1 MGRPNYCPKIVP
13 VTLNSVLTSHV
24 PFFFACNRTP
34 LIFPVVLFIRN
45 ELITNET
52 SSIGLILIAGSLLY
66 SNPSK
71 QNAKSPY
78 GDPVVT
84 VMSKQNISVMF
95 LVLILLFYFLTM
107 RIHSLHSS
115 AFVLNEVY
123 MAPSVLKAIAVHQRF
138 GSALCVIY
146 IITP

>member
-13 VTLNSVLTSHV
+13 VALNSVLTSHV
-24 PFFFACNRTP
+24 PFFLACNRTP
-34 LIFPVVLFIRN
+34 LIFPVILFLKN

-52 SSIGLILIAGSLLY
+52 PSIGLILIAGSLLY

-84 VMSKQNISVMF
+84 VTLKYNNSVMF
-95 LVLILLFYFLTM
+95 LVLICLLFY
-107 RIHSLHSS
+107 SLNHRKC
-115 AFVLNEVY
+115 
-123 MAPSVLKAIAVHQRF
+123 MF
-138 GSALCVIY
+138 GIY
-146 IITP
+146 LYFRWIICFPIQPTGIPMCANFYIFTTVWY

>member
-52 SSIGLILIAGSLLY
+52 SSIGLILIAG
-66 SNPSK
+66 
-71 QNAKSPY
+71 
-78 GDPVVT
+78 DPVVT
-84 VMSKQNISVMF
+84 VMSK
-95 LVLILLFYFLTM
+95 
-107 RIHSLHSS
+107 
-115 AFVLNEVY
+115 
-123 MAPSVLKAIAVHQRF
+123 
-138 GSALCVIY
+138 
-146 IITP
+146 